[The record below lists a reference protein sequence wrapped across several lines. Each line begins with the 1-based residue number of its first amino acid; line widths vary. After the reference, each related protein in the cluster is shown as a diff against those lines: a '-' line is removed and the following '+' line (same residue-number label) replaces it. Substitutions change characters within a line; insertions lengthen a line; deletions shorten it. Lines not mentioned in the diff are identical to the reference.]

1 MAASVTVNG
10 VSMADLGIYVS
21 LAPNHWDTGTVKI
34 PRVDVLGRLGEVVAG
49 PLVVS
54 AKRFSLVGTI
64 DPSAR
69 TVAALASA
77 IDVCKDL
84 FRSGRLTIIYTDTA
98 GNTRLVE
105 ADTLRVAIKP
115 RLDAEHF
122 QAATVADLTVDLEQ
136 ASPTQRS
143 VEPTLVGMPT
153 ANARYSVALGTAPS
167 RYKFRAMGSSP
178 ALTYRTAGG
187 DTVWTVTLTKSITAN
202 EDWFDFD
209 ATTGRIWYYDNG
221 SKSDAIAAGY
231 LTGGNQDWPKGM
243 DPQDGD
249 YRTSQWPTVSCNV
262 AAELLYW
269 KEWV

>member
-1 MAASVTVNG
+1 MAATVTVNG
-10 VSMADLGIYVS
+10 IDLSSLGVYVAF
-21 LAPNHWDTGTVKI
+21 APNHRTTATRQIGRA
-34 PRVDVLGRLGEVVAG
+34 PVLGRDGGVDTG
-49 PLVVS
+49 SLVVGPR
-54 AKRFSLVGTI
+54 RFSLTGTI

-77 IDVCKDL
+77 TDLCNDL
-84 FRSGRLTIIYTDTA
+84 FWSGRLSIIYTDTA
-98 GNTRLVE
+98 GNTLLVE
-105 ADTLRVAIKP
+105 ADTLRVSIAP
-115 RLDAEHF
+115 RLNKEHF

-143 VEPTLVGMPT
+143 VEPTLLALPT

-167 RYKFRAMGSSP
+167 RYKFRAMGASP

-209 ATTGRIWYYDNG
+209 ATTGRIWYSDNG
-221 SKSDAIAAGY
+221 VVSDAIAAGY
-231 LTGGNQDWPKGM
+231 LTGGNQDWPKGL

-269 KEWV
+269 KEWL